1 MIKAVYDTN
10 VIVAA
15 LINPDG
21 LPALLLDLAT
31 QKRVQLFL
39 SSFLLREYEAV
50 LRRPKFGFSPA
61 KVRNVVRT
69 IRAHATA
76 VKPRENLRVLTD
88 PSDNLPVP
96 NQRYVGVTTNLKLR
110 FRAHNAGASPHTSKY
125 RPWKIV
131 TYLCFQDNRRAVE
144 FERYLKTGS
153 GQAFANKRLW

>member
-61 KVRNVVRT
+61 KVRNVVRA

-88 PSDNLPVP
+88 PSDNHILSCAVEARAEYLITGNRRHFPFSDF
-96 NQRYVGVTTNLKLR
+96 RGVTIVSPRRFWEIYQVSLR
-110 FRAHNAGASPHTSKY
+110 EVK
-125 RPWKIV
+125 
-131 TYLCFQDNRRAVE
+131 D
-144 FERYLKTGS
+144 
-153 GQAFANKRLW
+153 